1 MPHLSFFQKKFM
13 KKNVAIVLLFVSM
26 VSSYPRISIC
36 KTLTVKIS
44 PKKIHQGDVFLV
56 TVGGTLSEPPSGSFA
71 EQDLI
76 FSECGKGRY
85 CAVGAVDIQTKPGR
99 HTVRISA
106 GKRKKNVRFS
116 VKSARFPEI
125 RMSLPEEKVSLCPED
140 LEKVG
145 RENERLQGIFETVTE
160 RLWEGSFIVP
170 LENDISMGFGAK
182 RIMNRTMTSVHRGVD
197 IRGKDGECIKAS
209 NTGRI
214 VLAEELFLGG
224 NTIIIDHG
232 QGIYSVYMHLS
243 KFNSDL
249 NDSVSRGDVIGYVG
263 SSGRSTG
270 PHLHFGVKVN
280 TIKCKSIFF
289 NSAAIV
295 NNFPGVIVMQERG
308 GHTIYFVPAGK
319 GLQTF
324 RECSGR

>member
-1 MPHLSFFQKKFM
+1 MIKRVITL
-13 KKNVAIVLLFVSM
+13 LLFVSM
-26 VSSYPRISIC
+26 ALIVPASVSA
-36 KTLTVKIS
+36 KVLTVKVS

-56 TVGGTLSEPPSGSFA
+56 TVRGGAISEPPSGSFA

-76 FSECGKGRY
+76 FSECGDGRY
-85 CAVGAVDIQTKPGR
+85 CAVGAVDITTKPGR

-116 VKSARFPEI
+116 VKRARFPEI

-140 LEKVG
+140 LEKVE
-145 RENERLQGIFETVTE
+145 RENERLQRIFETVTE

-170 LENDISMGFGAK
+170 LENDISMGFGTK
-182 RIMNRTMTSVHRGVD
+182 RIMNRKMISVHRGVD
-197 IRGKDGECIKAS
+197 IRGKDGEHIKAS
-209 NTGRI
+209 NNGRI

-232 QGIYSVYMHLS
+232 QGLYSIYMHLS

-263 SSGRSTG
+263 STGRSTG

-280 TIKCKSIFF
+280 TVS
-289 NSAAIV
+289 V
-295 NNFPGVIVMQERG
+295 NPFSL
-308 GHTIYFVPAGK
+308 TK
-319 GLQTF
+319 LKL
-324 RECSGR
+324 